1 MQRAL
6 GGLPAELRETLVLVV
21 VGELTHRE
29 AADLQGIPLGTVLS
43 RVSRARVR
51 LREFLLASASPRLGD
66 VSTVGKD

>member
-1 MQRAL
+1 
-6 GGLPAELRETLVLVV
+6 V